1 MTAILQ
7 VFIKQ
12 PKKRLEDT
20 NLVFDCYFDLLV
32 DALEAS
38 ISSIQPLNYKRLT
51 AITAKPLA
59 ASHSPLTPSRKP

>member
-38 ISSIQPLNYKRLT
+38 ISSIQPQNCTRLT
-51 AITAKPLA
+51 AITAKLLVVNL
-59 ASHSPLTPSRKP
+59 SPPMPSRKP

>member
-12 PKKRLEDT
+12 PKKRLEDI

-32 DALEAS
+32 DALEAVLS
-38 ISSIQPLNYKRLT
+38 EEL
-51 AITAKPLA
+51 
-59 ASHSPLTPSRKP
+59 